1 MKTIAQELN
10 VKEFPFSIKDSK
22 GKIIYFEDSTGYW
35 DKYEFDSNGKKNYYE
50 NSNGY
55 WEKQEYDSNGNV
67 IYYEDSTGYWYKHEF
82 NSNGKLIYYEN
93 SNEDIEDNRQKTTEL
108 TMDEI
113 ALKFNIKVE
122 DLKIKKYR

>member
-22 GKIIYFEDSTGYW
+22 GKIIYFEDSTRYWEKHEFDSKGNVIYFEDSTGYW
-35 DKYEFDSNGKKNYYE
+35 DKYEFDSNGNE
-50 NSNGY
+50 
-55 WEKQEYDSNGNV
+55 
-67 IYYEDSTGYWYKHEF
+67 
-82 NSNGKLIYYEN
+82 IYYEN

>member
-10 VKEFPFSIKDSK
+10 VKEFPFTIKDSK

-35 DKYEFDSNGKKNYYE
+35 DKYEFDSNGNE
-50 NSNGY
+50 
-55 WEKQEYDSNGNV
+55 
-67 IYYEDSTGYWYKHEF
+67 
-82 NSNGKLIYYEN
+82 IYYEN

>member
-10 VKEFPFSIKDSK
+10 VKEFPFTIKDSK

-35 DKYEFDSNGKKNYYE
+35 DKYEFDSNGNE
-50 NSNGY
+50 
-55 WEKQEYDSNGNV
+55 
-67 IYYEDSTGYWYKHEF
+67 
-82 NSNGKLIYYEN
+82 IYYEN

-113 ALKFNIKVE
+113 ATKFNIKVE
-122 DLKIKKYR
+122 DLKIKK